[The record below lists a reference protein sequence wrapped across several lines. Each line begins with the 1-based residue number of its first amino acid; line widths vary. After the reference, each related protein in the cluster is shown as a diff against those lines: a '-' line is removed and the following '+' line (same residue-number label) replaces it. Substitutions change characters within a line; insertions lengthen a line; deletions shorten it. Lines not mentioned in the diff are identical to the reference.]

1 VSCESD
7 IAMKAAMSP
16 TPNSGIRKY
25 LLALASHPRTPLILT
40 LSLSALVAISCST
53 LTRTILAPPTIA
65 GAEFVGTKACAECHA
80 DLVKEFPTSTHSRL
94 MAEGANAKNIGC
106 ESCHGPGSLH
116 IQTGGAAHT
125 MVNPGKSPSVC
136 FQCHLDTRGQF
147 NLASHHPVIEGKVSC
162 SDCHEPHKG
171 SSIRGGGTSLATEQD
186 SCARCHVAQAG
197 PYVFEHEAVREGCN
211 TCHTPHGSVN
221 QKLLV
226 SRDANLCV
234 KCHFQQQTTPG
245 RVFIGGRDHTAFLSR
260 GTCWTAGC
268 HEAVHGSHI
277 GSSLRF

>member
-1 VSCESD
+1 
-7 IAMKAAMSP
+7 MKAAMSP
-16 TPNSGIRKY
+16 NATSGIRSR
-25 LLALASHPRTPLILT
+25 LHALATHRRIPLVLAFILI
-40 LSLSALVAISCST
+40 AAVFISCAT
-53 LTRTILAPPTIA
+53 LQRVMIAPPHIP
-65 GAEFVGTKACAECHA
+65 GAEFVGTKTCAECHA
-80 DLVKEFPTSTHSRL
+80 ELVRDFATSTHARL
-94 MAEGANAKNIGC
+94 KAEGKDIGC

-116 IQTGGAAHT
+116 VQTGGAAHT

-147 NLASHHPVIEGKVSC
+147 NLASHHPVIEGKVTC

-171 SSIRGGGTSLATEQD
+171 SSIRGGGTALASEQQT
-186 SCARCHVAQAG
+186 CARCHTAQAG
-197 PYVFEHEAVREGCN
+197 PFVFEHEAVREGCS

-234 KCHFQQQTTPG
+234 KCHFQQQTAPG

-268 HEAVHGSHI
+268 HEAVHGSHV